1 MSVKQSFLFN
11 TLFTLCVNFI
21 VKPLWV
27 FGIDRTVQNELG
39 SHDYGLYFAIFN
51 YTYLFQIVLDFG
63 LQNYNQTEIAFD
75 NSKFGKLFPG
85 MLTAKG
91 LLTLI
96 YITLTIVIGYGL
108 GYAEHTFFPW
118 LILNQIIL
126 SFNIFLRSNISAHR
140 QFIKDAFLSVLDK
153 LLMILGCS
161 FMLLPAI
168 QFIPLTI
175 DNFVWIQTVALSITS
190 IFCIYYNLKLNSH
203 FNWKFDFAL
212 FKKIIIQA
220 IPFALIYFLMTVF
233 YRIDTVMIEQMLD
246 TNGALEAGIYAQS
259 YRIMESV
266 NNIGYIVAGL
276 LLPLFSYQ
284 LGKNESVQQILK
296 QGYSLLLTIIVPIVI
311 GGIFFSKEII
321 ETLYPGEDPSYS
333 ASIFIIL
340 LINFIPVGFQYVLGP
355 LLTAK
360 RSFRI
365 MIPSLAM
372 ASVLNVFLNYTLIPK
387 YGAWGAAVTTFSTQI
402 FMLIIYWIATIY
414 IFRISVWGH
423 LLFKTIAYMLIV
435 GLLTYGV
442 VQLSIFW
449 LPSLMIVGIVSL
461 ILSVVLQII
470 NKETLSLKIH

>member
-1 MSVKQSFLFN
+1 MSIKQSFLFN

-39 SHDYGLYFAIFN
+39 SHDYGLYFAIYN
-51 YTYLFQIVLDFG
+51 YTYLFQIILDFG

-75 NSKFGKLFPG
+75 NSKFGKLLPG

-91 LLTLI
+91 LLTIL
-96 YITLTIVIGYGL
+96 YILLTILIGYGL
-108 GYAEHTFFPW
+108 GYADHAFFPW

-126 SFNIFLRSNISAHR
+126 SFNIFLRSNISGHR
-140 QFIKDAFLSVLDK
+140 LFIKDAFLSILDK
-153 LLMILGCS
+153 VLMILGCS
-161 FMLLPAI
+161 FMLIPAI
-168 QFIPLTI
+168 QFIPLSI
-175 DNFVWIQTVALSITS
+175 ENFVWIQTIALSITS
-190 IFCIYYNLKLNSH
+190 VFCIYYNLKLSSS
-203 FNWKFDFAL
+203 FNWRFDFPL
-212 FKKIIIQA
+212 FKKIILQA
-220 IPFALIYFLMTVF
+220 FPFAMIYFLMTVF

-246 TNGALEAGIYAQS
+246 TNGAEEAGIYAQS

-284 LGKNESVQQILK
+284 LGKKESVQQILK

-321 ETLYPGEDPSYS
+321 QTLYPDENPTYS
-333 ASIFIIL
+333 SGIFIIL
-340 LINFIPVGFQYVLGP
+340 LLNFIPVGFQYVLGP

-365 MIPSLAM
+365 MLPSLAA
-372 ASVLNVFLNYTLIPK
+372 ASILNIILNYTLIPK
-387 YGAWGAAVTTFSTQI
+387 YGAWGAAAATFSTQI
-402 FMLIIYWIATIY
+402 FMLMIYWIATFI
-414 IFRISVWGH
+414 IFKISVWGK
-423 LLFKTIAYMLIV
+423 LLFRTIGYIFIV

-442 VQLSIFW
+442 AQLSIFW
-449 LPSLMIVGIVSL
+449 LFSLMIVGSTSL